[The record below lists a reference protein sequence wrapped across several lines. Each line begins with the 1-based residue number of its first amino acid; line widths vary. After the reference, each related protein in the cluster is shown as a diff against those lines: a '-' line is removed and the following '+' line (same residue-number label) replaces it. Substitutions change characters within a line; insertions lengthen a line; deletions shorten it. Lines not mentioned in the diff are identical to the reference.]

1 MTAGELRG
9 PPAVTPLPRC
19 GAPQAAGPWRG
30 GHTGDPGRAGT
41 QMPAL
46 DNADFSDVW
55 YALAVNVAPEYV
67 IFDMPVW

>member
-1 MTAGELRG
+1 
-9 PPAVTPLPRC
+9 
-19 GAPQAAGPWRG
+19 
-30 GHTGDPGRAGT
+30 
-41 QMPAL
+41 MPAL